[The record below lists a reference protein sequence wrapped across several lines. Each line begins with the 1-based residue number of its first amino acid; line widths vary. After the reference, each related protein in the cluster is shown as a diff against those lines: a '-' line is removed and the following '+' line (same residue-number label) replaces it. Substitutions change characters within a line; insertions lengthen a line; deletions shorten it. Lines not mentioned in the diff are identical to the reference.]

1 MTMKKRLQQILAC
14 LVLCAVLAGGL
25 TLSASAAQFSD
36 VPASS
41 WAADAIGRC
50 VDMKFFQGETATR
63 FGMGH
68 EMKRSAFAVVLCR
81 FFGWETAAPTQATYK
96 DVPLDAWYAG
106 AVEAAYAHGALTD
119 QSDSFR
125 PDDPI
130 TREELA
136 VMLVRALGYGTIAGL
151 VQDLPMPFTD
161 VTTNVG
167 YTTMAYDLGL
177 VGGTTSTTF
186 SPEKTATRE
195 QVAVILIRLYDKL
208 HSAAPGKV
216 GIVSSAE
223 GLGSL
228 EGYEAVAISAGRLI
242 SAGKP
247 AVNATMDQEEAASLQ
262 DATHQAGAKALLRVI
277 GGPTA
282 LNGSAAETAAVLAAA
297 VESGGYDGVFLDIAK
312 LKGEKETAL
321 TKFIKALKP
330 ALGDKLL
337 YLVVEA
343 PSWQGTTYK
352 GYDYET
358 LGKSVDRMV
367 LRITSYEKTSGSF
380 PTAPV
385 EPLEELYY
393 ALGEMAGKVDSGKLS
408 VLMTT
413 TGSSWTAGKK
423 SGSMSG
429 AEIETVLADKETVT
443 YYSNRYACA
452 YLSGSSADNKSLVV
466 WYLNGQAAAER
477 MQLLRCFGVDQVC
490 LSDLRRLSADFT
502 VGLR

>member
-1 MTMKKRLQQILAC
+1 MKKRLQQILAC

-151 VQDLPMPFTD
+151 VQDLPMPFED

-167 YTTMAYDLGL
+167 YITMAYDLGL
-177 VGGTTSTTF
+177 VSGTSATTF
-186 SPEKTATRE
+186 SPDKTATRE
-195 QVAVILIRLYDKL
+195 QVAVILMRLYDKL

-216 GIVSSAE
+216 GILLSAE
-223 GLGSL
+223 GMDSL

-247 AVNATMDQEEAASLQ
+247 MVNATMEEAEAASLR
-262 DATHQAGAKALLRVI
+262 DAARQAGAKALLYVI

-282 LNGSAAETAAVLAAA
+282 LNGSVPETAAVLANA

-312 LKGEKETAL
+312 LNGDREEAL
-321 TKFIKALKP
+321 TRVIRSLKA

-337 YLVVEA
+337 YLAVEA

-367 LRITSYEKTSGSF
+367 LRITSYEKTSGGF

-393 ALGEMAGKVDSGKLS
+393 ALGEMEGKVDTGKLS
-408 VLMTT
+408 VLLTT
-413 TGSSWTAGKK
+413 TGSSWNSGRKG
-423 SGSMSG
+423 GSMSG
-429 AEIETVLADKETVT
+429 TEIEEVLADKETET

-452 YLSGSSADNKSLVV
+452 YLNCTSVDNKSLVV
-466 WYLNGQAAAER
+466 WYLNGQALAER

>member
-1 MTMKKRLQQILAC
+1 MKKQLQRLLAC
-14 LVLCAVLAGGL
+14 LMLCAVLAGSL
-25 TLSASAAQFSD
+25 TLPASAARFSD

-50 VDMKFFQGETATR
+50 VELGFFQGETATR

-81 FFGWETAAPTQATYK
+81 FFGWETAAPTQATYR
-96 DVPLDAWYAG
+96 DVPVDTWYAG
-106 AVEAAYAHGALTD
+106 AVEAAYAHGALTA
-119 QSDSFR
+119 QTDSFR

-151 VQDLPMPFTD
+151 VQDLPMPFED

-167 YTTMAYDLGL
+167 YITMAYDLGL
-177 VGGTTSTTF
+177 VSGTSATTF
-186 SPEKTATRE
+186 SPDKTATRE
-195 QVAVILIRLYDKL
+195 QVAVILMRLYDKL

-216 GIVSSAE
+216 GILPSAE
-223 GLGSL
+223 GMASL

-247 AVNATMDQEEAASLQ
+247 MVNATMEEAEAASLR
-262 DATHQAGAKALLRVI
+262 DAARQAGAKALLYVI

-282 LNGSAAETAAVLAAA
+282 LNGSVPETAAVLANA

-312 LKGEKETAL
+312 LNGDREEAL
-321 TKFIKALKP
+321 TRVIRALKA

-337 YLVVEA
+337 YLAVEA
-343 PSWQGTTYK
+343 PSWQGTAYT

-367 LRITSYEKTSGSF
+367 LRITSYEKTSGGF

-393 ALGEMAGKVDSGKLS
+393 ALGEMEGKVDTGKLS
-408 VLMTT
+408 VLLTT
-413 TGSSWTAGKK
+413 TGSSWNSGRKG
-423 SGSMSG
+423 GSMSG
-429 AEIETVLADKETVT
+429 TEIEEVLADKETET

-452 YLSGSSADNKSLVV
+452 YLNSTSVDNKSLVV
-466 WYLNGQAAAER
+466 WYLNGQALAER

>member
-1 MTMKKRLQQILAC
+1 MKKRLQQILAC

-195 QVAVILIRLYDKL
+195 QVAVILMRLYDKL

-228 EGYEAVAISAGRLI
+228 EGYEAVAITGGRLAFA
-242 SAGKP
+242 AGQ
-247 AVNATMDQEEAASLQ
+247 ARVNGPSEERSGEMCAA
-262 DATHQAGAKALLRVI
+262 
-277 GGPTA
+277 
-282 LNGSAAETAAVLAAA
+282 AACAAA
-297 VESGGYDGVFLDIAK
+297 VPAACPSAMQGGITRMA
-312 LKGEKETAL
+312 
-321 TKFIKALKP
+321 P
-330 ALGDKLL
+330 AASDVADTLRP
-337 YLVVEA
+337 A
-343 PSWQGTTYK
+343 TSRFSTFRGT
-352 GYDYET
+352 
-358 LGKSVDRMV
+358 RQ
-367 LRITSYEKTSGSF
+367 R
-380 PTAPV
+380 
-385 EPLEELYY
+385 
-393 ALGEMAGKVDSGKLS
+393 
-408 VLMTT
+408 
-413 TGSSWTAGKK
+413 
-423 SGSMSG
+423 
-429 AEIETVLADKETVT
+429 
-443 YYSNRYACA
+443 
-452 YLSGSSADNKSLVV
+452 
-466 WYLNGQAAAER
+466 
-477 MQLLRCFGVDQVC
+477 
-490 LSDLRRLSADFT
+490 
-502 VGLR
+502 